1 MRHPHPGEVSSLIM
15 TTPISGTCDA
25 SFVAVREAF
34 ENNFAEHNEIGG
46 AVNITVDGRTVV
58 DLWGGFA
65 TPAKDLPWL
74 DHQLVNAFSVGK
86 GVTAVVAAQCV
97 ARGDFLYDSLVTELW
112 PEFGTYGKE
121 TLTIRD
127 LLGHRAGI
135 PAIRDRLPRGAMFDW
150 GLMTASLASE
160 RPWWQPGAAHG
171 YHVNTFGFLVGEV
184 IRRATGLTI
193 GQLIQ
198 RDIASP
204 LAADIYLGAPAHLH
218 SRMAEFEWP
227 GGPPSE
233 DVPEGM
239 DDAQHMQFNTY
250 SNPSGLSGAGVVNS
264 AQWRS
269 AEMPST
275 NMHASARGVAT
286 LYTALAHGG
295 SHNAVPILPSEVLA
309 EATREVSHGDDQVLS
324 RTSRFAHGFQ
334 IPIPERGFGPH
345 AESFGHYGAG
355 GSVGFAD
362 PVARVGFGYVMN
374 QMGPRWQN
382 PRNKALI
389 NALYSCL

>member
-1 MRHPHPGEVSSLIM
+1 M
-15 TTPISGTCDA
+15 CDA

-34 ENNFAEHNEIGG
+34 ENNFAQHNEIGG
-46 AVNITVDGRTVV
+46 AVHITVGGRTVV
-58 DLWGGFA
+58 DLWGGYS
-65 TPAKDLPWL
+65 TPSRDRLWH
-74 DHQLVNAFSVGK
+74 DDQLVNAFSVGK

-97 ARGDFLYDSLVTELW
+97 ARGDFAYDSKVTDFW
-112 PEFGTYGKE
+112 PEFGNHGKDV
-121 TLTIRD
+121 LTIRD

-135 PAIRDRLPRGAMFDW
+135 PAIRHRLPRGAMFDW
-150 GLMTASLASE
+150 SLMTSALASE
-160 RPWWQPGAAHG
+160 RPWWSPGAAHG

-184 IRRATGLTI
+184 IRRATGLTV

-204 LAADIYLGAPAHLH
+204 LAADIHLGAPDHLH
-218 SRMAEFEWP
+218 TRMADFEWP

-233 DVPEGM
+233 DVPAGM
-239 DDAQHMQFNTY
+239 DEAQEMQFNTY

-264 AQWRS
+264 GQWRS

-275 NMHASARGVAT
+275 NMHASSRGVAS
-286 LYTALAHGG
+286 LYNALAHGG
-295 SHNAVPILPSEVLA
+295 TYGGVHILPPDVLA
-309 EATREVSHGDDQVLS
+309 VATSEVSHGLDQVLS

-334 IPIPERGFGPH
+334 IPIPERGFGPN

-389 NALYSCL
+389 EALYSCL

>member
-1 MRHPHPGEVSSLIM
+1 
-15 TTPISGTCDA
+15 
-25 SFVAVREAF
+25 
-34 ENNFAEHNEIGG
+34 
-46 AVNITVDGRTVV
+46 
-58 DLWGGFA
+58 
-65 TPAKDLPWL
+65 
-74 DHQLVNAFSVGK
+74 
-86 GVTAVVAAQCV
+86 
-97 ARGDFLYDSLVTELW
+97 
-112 PEFGTYGKE
+112 
-121 TLTIRD
+121 
-127 LLGHRAGI
+127 
-135 PAIRDRLPRGAMFDW
+135 MFDW

-160 RPWWQPGAAHG
+160 RPWWQPGTAHG

-184 IRRATGLTI
+184 IRRATKLTI

-233 DVPEGM
+233 DVPQGM

-264 AQWRS
+264 SQWRS

-295 SHNAVPILPSEVLA
+295 THNAVQILPALVLA
-309 EATREVSHGDDQVLS
+309 EATTEVSHGDDQVLS

-362 PVARVGFGYVMN
+362 PVSKVGFGYVMN

-382 PRNKALI
+382 PRNRALI
-389 NALYSCL
+389 DALYSCL

>member
-1 MRHPHPGEVSSLIM
+1 MWHPHPGEVSPLIM

-25 SFVAVREAF
+25 RFAAVREAF
-34 ENNFAEHNEIGG
+34 EYNFAEHNEIGG
-46 AVNITVDGRTVV
+46 AVNITVAGRTVV

-65 TPAKDLPWL
+65 TPAKDVAWQ

-86 GVTAVVAAQCV
+86 GVTAVIAAQCV
-97 ARGDFLYDSLVTELW
+97 ARGDFAYDSPVTRFW
-112 PEFGTYGKE
+112 PEFGAQGKE
-121 TLTIRD
+121 QLTVRD
-127 LLGHRAGI
+127 LLGHRGGI
-135 PAIRDRLPRGAMFDW
+135 PAIRQRLPPGAMFDW
-150 GLMTASLASE
+150 ALMTAALASE
-160 RPWWQPGAAHG
+160 RPWWQPGTAHG

-204 LAADIYLGAPAHLH
+204 LAADIYLGAPEHLH

-233 DVPEGM
+233 DVPDGM
-239 DDAQHMQFNTY
+239 DEAQQMQFNTY

-275 NMHASARGVAT
+275 NMHASARGVST
-286 LYTALAHGG
+286 LYTALALGG
-295 SHNAVPILPSEVLA
+295 TLNRIQVLPSDVLA
-309 EATREVSHGDDQVLS
+309 QASTEVSHGEDQVLA

-362 PVARVGFGYVMN
+362 PVSQVGFGYVMN

-382 PRNKALI
+382 PRNRALI
-389 NALYSCL
+389 DALYSCL